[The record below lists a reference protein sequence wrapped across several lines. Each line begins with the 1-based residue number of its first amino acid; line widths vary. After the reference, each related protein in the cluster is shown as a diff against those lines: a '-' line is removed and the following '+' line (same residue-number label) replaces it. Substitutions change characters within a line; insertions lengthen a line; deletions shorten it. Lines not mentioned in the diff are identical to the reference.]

1 MTYVIKADGTLTNPL
16 PDTPVIPDLSTGF
29 YFRFKASDLSL
40 ANGATVESWVGQ
52 GPAPAANRT
61 LNAATN
67 ANWAKP
73 VFSATGGP
81 NGGPTV
87 AFNGTNQHLRTTDA
101 QVTPYSGPL
110 TIAMVCSGVT
120 NDTGANNARYFG
132 STATGQLTMQPS
144 AAGNVYCFVA
154 GQDIFSHPNPGDHFI
169 VVASLSSA
177 TLIGALSSVAAVT
190 SVAAPAGFQPSFTGF
205 GIGGSFSAT
214 PDNPLNGTMTD
225 IWGFTRA
232 LGVGDVNAI
241 IAQLQSEYS
250 L

>member
-1 MTYVIKADGTLTNPL
+1 MTYVIKADGNLTNPL

-29 YFRFKASDLSL
+29 YFRFKASDLTL
-40 ANGATVESWVGQ
+40 TNGATVESWVGQ

-67 ANWAKP
+67 TNWSKP
-73 VFSATGGP
+73 VYSATGGP
-81 NGGPTV
+81 NGSPTLL
-87 AFNGTNQHLRTTDA
+87 FNGSNQHLRTTDA
-101 QVTPYSGPL
+101 QVTAYTGPL

-120 NDTGANNARYFG
+120 NDTGTNNARFFG
-132 STATGQLTMQPS
+132 STAAGQLTIQPS
-144 AAGNVYCFVA
+144 AAGNVYSFVS
-154 GQDIFSHPNPGDHFI
+154 GQDIFSHPNPGGHFI

-177 TLIGALSSVAAVT
+177 SLIGALSSVSAVT
-190 SVAAPAGFQPSFTGF
+190 SVAAPVGFLPSFTGF

-214 PDNPLNGTMTD
+214 PDNPLNGTVTD

-241 IAQLQSEYS
+241 VAQLRAEYN